1 MQCAKQDR
9 VWARFEEVLLHKN
22 LPEKLGLIF
31 PGAAFSQ
38 SAIKLLAS
46 KWEQG
51 SRSLGCSGTMFQ
63 RGAQYFSHGIGLV
76 PEQISLKNSI
86 SQCSTESVRS
96 SYRNCNLNCTESVKP
111 LQNPRCFPCD
121 LHDFAFG
128 TMVPEH
134 SESFSFEKQGLFRN
148 IFRFSTKTLGVPG
161 HFTRI

>member
-1 MQCAKQDR
+1 MFR
-9 VWARFEEVLLHKN
+9 NHV
-22 LPEKLGLIF
+22 PERCPI
-31 PGAAFSQ
+31 
-38 SAIKLLAS
+38 
-46 KWEQG
+46 
-51 SRSLGCSGTMFQ
+51 
-63 RGAQYFSHGIGLV
+63 FSHGIGLV

-134 SESFSFEKQGLFRN
+134 SASFSFEKQGLFRN

-161 HFTRI
+161 HLLEFRAGVPAEKPVHLCALISMRKFFHTGKFPLEPWPRSPGGAILRPACELT

>member
-1 MQCAKQDR
+1 MFR
-9 VWARFEEVLLHKN
+9 NHV
-22 LPEKLGLIF
+22 PERCPI
-31 PGAAFSQ
+31 
-38 SAIKLLAS
+38 
-46 KWEQG
+46 
-51 SRSLGCSGTMFQ
+51 
-63 RGAQYFSHGIGLV
+63 FSHGIGLV

-86 SQCSTESVRS
+86 SQCSTVESVRS

-128 TMVPEH
+128 TMVPGH

-161 HFTRI
+161 HLLEFSAGVPAGKLGGFAACWLSAVLRVVETRWRSVPVTHAPGVIGNGRAAGPP